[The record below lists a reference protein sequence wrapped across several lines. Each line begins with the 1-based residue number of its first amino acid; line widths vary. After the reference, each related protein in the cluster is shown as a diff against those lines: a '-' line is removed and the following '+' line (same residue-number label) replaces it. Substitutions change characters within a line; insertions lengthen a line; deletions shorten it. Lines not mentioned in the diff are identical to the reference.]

1 MENHTHGV
9 YGNRGIAVCPCPS
22 VSYGVL
28 GILCV
33 GESLFGLDDLAEL
46 GFPFPLLEGWRSD
59 TCARGSVEAEGLG
72 LLGGASCGC
81 AAASTACT
89 SLASAAVGREK
100 FGKGDCN
107 ACEARSLSFL
117 DWFVLAGVAA
127 VAACFSRLGER

>member
-59 TCARGSVEAEGLG
+59 TCARGGVEAEGLG
-72 LLGGASCGC
+72 LLGGASCASADGC
-81 AAASTACT
+81 AILRGLHGQGVPTHAPRGTGRVRDWGVRGRSVLDDDDFAESALVIDLLY
-89 SLASAAVGREK
+89 LAV
-100 FGKGDCN
+100 
-107 ACEARSLSFL
+107 
-117 DWFVLAGVAA
+117 
-127 VAACFSRLGER
+127 